1 MIVKTRPYPQVVQE
15 LPKVLTRIVKQ
26 GKFSLVGTKVKE
38 RKNRISNGNQI
49 VGLWCV
55 CVCVTVYTREG
66 ETDIQNILH
75 TQ

>member
-26 GKFSLVGTKVKE
+26 GKFSLVGTKAIISLGVGVKE

-55 CVCVTVYTREG
+55 CVCV
-66 ETDIQNILH
+66 
-75 TQ
+75 